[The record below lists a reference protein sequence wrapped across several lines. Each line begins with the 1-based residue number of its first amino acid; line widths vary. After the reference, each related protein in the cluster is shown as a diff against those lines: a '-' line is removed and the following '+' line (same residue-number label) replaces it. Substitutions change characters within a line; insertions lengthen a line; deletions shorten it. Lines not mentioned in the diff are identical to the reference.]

1 MARQVVVDTMVASA
15 WLANRQVER
24 QARWLRV
31 LAQALWVL
39 PFVVVAEMR
48 FGAEVAGWG
57 PRRRAR
63 LEQLI
68 ARSGVVP
75 PLDNITDA
83 YVDLRAWSVRNG
95 HGLSAKSHEAD
106 RWIAAVAIAGELPL
120 ATEDSIFADVPM
132 LQLLDRDRA

>member
-1 MARQVVVDTMVASA
+1 MPPQVVVDTMVASA

-24 QARWLRV
+24 QVRWLRV
-31 LAQALWVL
+31 LAQALWIL

-63 LEQLI
+63 LENVI
-68 ARSGVVP
+68 AHAAVVP
-75 PLDNITDA
+75 PLEDITDA

-106 RWIAAVAIAGELPL
+106 RWVAAVAIAGELPL
-120 ATEDSIFADVPM
+120 ATEDSIFDDVPM
-132 LQLLDRDRA
+132 LRLLDPDGA

>member
-1 MARQVVVDTMVASA
+1 MPPQVVVDTMVASA

-24 QARWLRV
+24 QVRWLRV
-31 LAQALWVL
+31 LAQALWIL

-63 LEQLI
+63 LENVI
-68 ARSGVVP
+68 ARAAVVP
-75 PLDNITDA
+75 PLEDITDA
-83 YVDLRAWSVRNG
+83 YVDLRTWSVRNG

-106 RWIAAVAIAGELPL
+106 RWVAAVAIAGELPL
-120 ATEDSIFADVPM
+120 ATEDSIFDDVPM
-132 LQLLDRDRA
+132 LRLLDPDGA

>member
-1 MARQVVVDTMVASA
+1 MPLQVVVDTMVASA

-24 QARWLRV
+24 QIRWSKV
-31 LAQALWVL
+31 LTPALWIL

-63 LEQLI
+63 LEQVI
-68 ARSGVVP
+68 ARAGVVP
-75 PLDNITDA
+75 PLEDITDA

-95 HGLSAKSHEAD
+95 HGLSAKGHEAD
-106 RWIAAVAIAGELPL
+106 RWVAAVATAGELPL
-120 ATEDSIFADVPM
+120 ATEDSIFNDLPN
-132 LQLLDRDRA
+132 LRLLDPNDA

>member
-1 MARQVVVDTMVASA
+1 MPPQVVVDTMVASA

-24 QARWLRV
+24 QVRWLRV
-31 LAQALWVL
+31 LAQALWIL

-63 LEQLI
+63 LENVI
-68 ARSGVVP
+68 ARAAVVP
-75 PLDNITDA
+75 PLEDITDA

-106 RWIAAVAIAGELPL
+106 RWVAAVAIAGELPL
-120 ATEDSIFADVPM
+120 ATEDSIFDDVPM
-132 LQLLDRDRA
+132 LRLLDPDGA

>member
-1 MARQVVVDTMVASA
+1 MVASA

-24 QARWLRV
+24 QVRWLRV

-57 PRRRAR
+57 PSRRAR
-63 LEQLI
+63 LENMM
-68 ARSGVVP
+68 ARAAVIP
-75 PLDNITDA
+75 PLEDITEA

-95 HGLSAKSHEAD
+95 HGLSAKNHEAD
-106 RWIAAVAIAGELPL
+106 RWVAAVAIAGELPL
-120 ATEDSIFADVPM
+120 ATEDSIFGDVPM
-132 LQLLDRDRA
+132 LRLLDPDKA

>member
-1 MARQVVVDTMVASA
+1 MPQQVVVDTMVASA

-24 QARWLRV
+24 QVRWLKV

-63 LEQLI
+63 LENVI
-68 ARSGVVP
+68 GHAAVIP
-75 PLDNITDA
+75 PLEDITDA

-106 RWIAAVAIAGELPL
+106 RWVAAVAIAGEFPL
-120 ATEDSIFADVPM
+120 ATEDSIFDDVPM
-132 LQLLDRDRA
+132 LRLLDPDGA